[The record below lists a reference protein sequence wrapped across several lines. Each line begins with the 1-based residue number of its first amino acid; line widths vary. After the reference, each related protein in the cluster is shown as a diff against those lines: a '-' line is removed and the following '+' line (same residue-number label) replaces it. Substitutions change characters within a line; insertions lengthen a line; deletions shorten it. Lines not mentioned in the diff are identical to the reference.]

1 MNTKIC
7 TDIEQSEKL
16 IEFGIDVNTAD
27 MCHRFRWSN
36 DSFILLPCAEKA
48 REPIT
53 DDIPAWSLSAL
64 LKLMPFQIMRNKLR
78 YSISFWK
85 GHNREGDTYCYEYI
99 SKYLSNKELK
109 LFKTKHRNNPVD
121 AAFEMI
127 LKLHELNLL

>member
-64 LKLMPFQIMRNKLR
+64 LKLMPFQIMRNKH
-78 YSISFWK
+78 ISQTFIK
-85 GHNREGDTYCYEYI
+85 KIKAIFIVET
-99 SKYLSNKELK
+99 
-109 LFKTKHRNNPVD
+109 RN
-121 AAFEMI
+121 
-127 LKLHELNLL
+127 